1 VMGGMGTALKSAAK
15 NPGGGHVDLS
25 GNGAVQLH
33 FLHYTDPRGLTS
45 FYVGAGST
53 FELLV
58 FNAVTPEGKR
68 QSGNRSYL
76 VGGGIDVDLVLGWEF
91 MRASTAQFFLQAEAK
106 LPAYLLSNEN
116 ISGEIHTW
124 FPAMGFKL
132 GVMF

>member
-1 VMGGMGTALKSAAK
+1 LRRAAPITSA
-15 NPGGGHVDLS
+15 
-25 GNGAVQLH
+25 QLVH
-33 FLHYTDPRGLTS
+33 TR
-45 FYVGAGST
+45 

-58 FNAVTPEGKR
+58 FNAITPAGQR

-106 LPAYLLSNEN
+106 LPAYVLSNEN